1 MSRRSERLLA
11 LMQALRRRRRP
22 VTGQVLAEE
31 MGVSVRSLY
40 RDIETLKSLGLDVD
54 GEAGIGFW
62 LRADSFLPPLTFTA
76 EELEAVVLGLRKVIY
91 GRDSAMETAARDA
104 LAKVNAALP
113 KARKDELEAVG
124 LFALPQAG
132 HEGESAV
139 LAILRRALREERQVR
154 LSYRDHD
161 GETTVRVIYPV
172 GIGYLED
179 RELLLAW
186 CTLRSDYRRFRIEG
200 IVNADVLEDRLP
212 EPRRSLLHRWRMAH
226 GLPELT

>member
-22 VTGQVLAEE
+22 VTGQELADE

-40 RDIETLKSLGLDVD
+40 RDIDTLKSLGLDVE
-54 GEAGIGFW
+54 GEAGIGFS
-62 LRADSFLPPLTFTA
+62 LRADSFLPPLTFTP
-76 EELEAVVLGLRKVIY
+76 EELEAVVLGLRRVVY

-104 LAKVNAALP
+104 LAKVHAALP
-113 KARKDELEAVG
+113 KGRKDELEAVG
-124 LFALPQAG
+124 LFVLPQGARDV
-132 HEGESAV
+132 ESAV
-139 LAILRRALREERQVR
+139 LAKLRHALRQERQVQ
-154 LSYRDHD
+154 LNYRDRD

-179 RELLLAW
+179 REILLAW
-186 CTLRSDYRRFRIEG
+186 CTLRSDYRRFRIDG
-200 IVNADVLEDRLP
+200 IVDADVLEDRLP
-212 EPRRSLLHRWRMAH
+212 EPRRTLLHRWRTAY